1 MNALPFIAVA
11 LFVLALSLW
20 KPLRAGRGRFRSG
33 FAFLVLWLAIWWVPF
48 DSSRDISLAL
58 IELAALQ
65 IVAGI
70 VFDLTGRLANPR
82 RFLIEMGVVASYVVI
97 LFDLLRRLGVNVT
110 GIFATSAVATAV
122 LGLALQD
129 MLSNIAGGVALELE
143 RSLSTGDFIK
153 CGDAAGWVQHVSL
166 RHTAIES
173 PDGDRI
179 ILPNSFLTRS
189 TVTVLAKPRR
199 CFVPF
204 TMPYGRNPHDMMET
218 VTEALRSSPIQ
229 GIAPLPKPE
238 CVIREMATG
247 HIVYTAVVWLREPG
261 RENTAVSEVLNRIY
275 FALLRAGNPISEI
288 TTLVE
293 MKQGSESVSQNAN
306 PVDVL
311 RTTPIFRL
319 LDEPTMFELAARLYH
334 QSFAPGEWIV
344 RQGQQG
350 DSMYFVTSGEVSI
363 DYSTGDLSE
372 NQVGL
377 IGPGDFFGE
386 SSLLTGE
393 ARNAS
398 AVAVTRVDCYKLDK
412 SGLQRILAQHPALA
426 EDMSTVITHRQI
438 QLDVVR
444 DKLDQEAARL
454 REAESGQ
461 QMLVRIRRFFG
472 LEEDAAS
479 A

>member
-1 MNALPFIAVA
+1 MNALPFVA
-11 LFVLALSLW
+11 IGLFVIALVLW
-20 KPLRAGRGRFRSG
+20 RPLRAGRGRFRSG
-33 FAFLVLWLAIWWVPF
+33 LAFLVLWLAIWWTPF

-82 RFLIEMGVVASYVVI
+82 RFLIEMGVVASYVII
-97 LFDLLRRLGVNVT
+97 LFDLLRRMGVNVT

-143 RSLSTGDFIK
+143 RSLSKGDFIK
-153 CGDAAGWVQHVSL
+153 CGEASGWVQHVSL
-166 RHTAIES
+166 RHTALES
-173 PDGDRI
+173 PDGDRV

-199 CFVPF
+199 HFVPF

-218 VTEALRSSPIQ
+218 VTSALRSSPIQ
-229 GIAPLPKPE
+229 GIAVNPRPD
-238 CVIREMATG
+238 CIIRDLAPG
-247 HIVYTAVVWLREPG
+247 HILYSAVVWLTEPG
-261 RENTAVSEVLNRIY
+261 RESTAVSEVLNRIY
-275 FALLRAGNPISEI
+275 FGLLRAGIPASEI

-293 MKQGSESVSQNAN
+293 MKQGADSVSLNAN

-311 RTTPIFRL
+311 RSTPIFRL
-319 LDEPTMFELAARLYH
+319 LDDPTLFELGSRLHH
-334 QSFAPGEWIV
+334 QTFTPGEWIV
-344 RQGQQG
+344 RQGEEG
-350 DSMYFVTSGEVSI
+350 DSMYLVTVGEVSI
-363 DYSTGDLSE
+363 AYATGDLSE
-372 NQVGL
+372 NRVGL

-393 ARNAS
+393 PRNAS

-412 SGLQRILAQHPALA
+412 AGLQRIIAQHPALA

-438 QLDVVR
+438 ELDVVR

-472 LEEDAAS
+472 LDEDSAS